1 MWASAACSAPGRLF
15 EERGTQTLIH
25 QQEGG
30 TTGSLRERAGRRLR
44 LQAQSVLARYIAR
57 PPDQREPYQHRGFWT
72 RHPWRLA
79 LLVVVLALLV
89 PGLLGQAGGHRTPP
103 TPAITQQ
110 ASQGGV
116 APGQSFGAGGPQAA
130 TASADDCGITNIGA
144 CLTDFIN
151 GFLSSIAQWW
161 QTQVDNVTALG
172 FIFSTPASVTY
183 NALIVSQI
191 ETYSLSVVGAF
202 LALTFAIAGY
212 NYMTERSVTWTEILP
227 QIFFCGMM
235 AWAIMPIMTFAI
247 DLANDFIGGLQGVN
261 LHNVMT
267 GNTDTSTMG
276 IIAFIFELILDM
288 GLALESLAR
297 LALLDLLIAIAPI
310 GIFCFA
316 LPQSR
321 SWGRL
326 WAEAFVATLLI
337 QPLQAVVVLIGSNL
351 MATAVEL
358 FGPNFPPIV
367 QILLGMACVYL
378 AIRIPS
384 MLSRVTHM
392 AGDLRGQV
400 TRVVQALATAA

>member
-1 MWASAACSAPGRLF
+1 M
-15 EERGTQTLIH
+15 IH
-25 QQEGG
+25 QQEGR
-30 TTGSLRERAGRRLR
+30 TTGSLRARVGRCFR
-44 LQAQSVLARYIAR
+44 LQGQSVLVHFIAR
-57 PPDQREPYQHRGFWT
+57 TPDQREPLRHRGFWK
-72 RHPWRLA
+72 RHSGLLA
-79 LLVVVLALLV
+79 LLVFVLALLV
-89 PGLLGQAGGHRTPP
+89 PGLLGQAGGHSTPP
-103 TPAITQQ
+103 TPVVTQQ
-110 ASQGGV
+110 VSSSAGPSTSQHG
-116 APGQSFGAGGPQAA
+116 APPGQSFGAGGPQAA
-130 TASADDCGITNIGA
+130 TVPADDCGITNIGA

-151 GFLSSIAQWW
+151 SFLTSIAQWW
-161 QTQVDNVTALG
+161 QTQIDNVTALG
-172 FIFSTPASVTY
+172 FIFSTPASVSY
-183 NALIVSQI
+183 NAPIVSQI

-202 LALTFAIAGY
+202 LALTFGIAGY
-212 NYMTERSVTWTEILP
+212 NYMTGRSVTWTEILP

-235 AWAIMPIMTFAI
+235 AWAILPIMIFAI

-276 IIAFIFELILDM
+276 LIAFIFELILDM

-321 SWGRL
+321 TWGRL

-337 QPLQAVVVLIGSNL
+337 QPLQAVVILIGSNL

-400 TRVVQALATAA
+400 TRAVMALAAA

>member
-1 MWASAACSAPGRLF
+1 L
-15 EERGTQTLIH
+15 
-25 QQEGG
+25 
-30 TTGSLRERAGRRLR
+30 
-44 LQAQSVLARYIAR
+44 
-57 PPDQREPYQHRGFWT
+57 
-72 RHPWRLA
+72 
-79 LLVVVLALLV
+79 VLALLV
-89 PGLLGQAGGHRTPP
+89 PGLFGQVGGQHTPP
-103 TPAITQQ
+103 TPAGAQQ
-110 ASQGGV
+110 AASILRQATSQDGTL
-116 APGQSFGAGGPQAA
+116 PGQSFGAGGPQAV
-130 TASADDCGITNIGA
+130 TVPADDCSITNIGQ

-172 FIFSTPASVTY
+172 FIFSTPASVSY
-183 NALIVSQI
+183 NAPIVSQI

-212 NYMTERSVTWTEILP
+212 NYMTGRSVTWTEILP

-235 AWAIMPIMTFAI
+235 AWAILPIMTFAI

-337 QPLQAVVVLIGSNL
+337 QPLQAVVILIGSNL

-400 TRVVQALATAA
+400 TRAITALAAA

>member
-1 MWASAACSAPGRLF
+1 MECRKC
-15 EERGTQTLIH
+15 Q
-25 QQEGG
+25 
-30 TTGSLRERAGRRLR
+30 
-44 LQAQSVLARYIAR
+44 
-57 PPDQREPYQHRGFWT
+57 GFWKRRT
-72 RHPWRLA
+72 WRLA
-79 LLVVVLALLV
+79 LLVLVLALLV
-89 PGLLGQAGGHRTPP
+89 PGLLGQAGGHSTQSPP
-103 TPAITQQ
+103 AVTQQ
-110 ASQGGV
+110 AASKTGSSPQQIGT
-116 APGQSFGAGGPQAA
+116 APGQSFGAGGPQAE
-130 TASADDCGITNIGA
+130 TITADDCGITNIGQ

-151 GFLSSIAQWW
+151 SFLNSIAQWW

-183 NALIVSQI
+183 NAPIVAQI
-191 ETYSLSVVGAF
+191 EAYSLSVVGAF

-212 NYMTERSVTWTEILP
+212 NYMTGRSVTWTEILP

-235 AWAIMPIMTFAI
+235 AWAIMPIMIFAI

-276 IIAFIFELILDM
+276 LIAFIFELILDM
-288 GLALESLAR
+288 GLALEALAR

-321 SWGRL
+321 TWGRL

-351 MATAVEL
+351 MATEVEL

-400 TRVVQALATAA
+400 TRAITALAAA